1 MNVCRRNGPRASTL
15 TNVCDE
21 MCGRVVESVAG
32 WLSGWVGE
40 EVRGWEIHTFD
51 RRFVDRILSCSLSGR
66 ARGRVGVGASGKVFG
81 WAGRWRGVWV
91 GGRGGESVGGW
102 MGWCNEKLLNDSP

>member
-81 WAGRWRGVWV
+81 WVGRWRGVWV
-91 GGRGGESVGGW
+91 GGRGGESVGG
-102 MGWCNEKLLNDSP
+102 